1 MYNDNFIYVVILI
14 LVLLAAL
21 GLNAFLDFR
30 NDLNKKRRERLKWLS
45 EQSSH
50 TLNALSVL
58 KQAGCRA
65 DIVEKLDQHAMSLIE
80 EMIALSPK
88 LNMGAPDPNEAAS
101 AVEPQSLTS
110 DRAIKRAQIYI
121 KFAEKLMIE
130 LARGGRITMQLA
142 QSYKQELHWL
152 SITVI
157 ADGHINQ
164 AKTLEASGAM
174 LPALSHL
181 KHAKAV
187 IVRAMVSADLKQ
199 TRLQTIQADI
209 NRLEAVAQTQK
220 PTITRPV

>member
-14 LVLLAAL
+14 AVLLAAL
-21 GLNAFLDFR
+21 GLNAFIDFR

-50 TLNALSVL
+50 TLNALSIL

-101 AVEPQSLTS
+101 AVAPQSLTS

-130 LARGGRITMQLA
+130 MARGGRITMQLA
-142 QSYKQELHWL
+142 QSYKQELYWL
-152 SITVI
+152 SVTVV

-164 AKTLEASGAM
+164 AKTLEASGAS

-187 IVRAMVSADLKQ
+187 VVRAMVSADLKQ
-199 TRLQTIQADI
+199 SRLQALQADI
-209 NRLEAVAQTQK
+209 NRLEAIAQPPK
-220 PTITRPV
+220 TRAPRAV

>member
-14 LVLLAAL
+14 AVLLAAL
-21 GLNAFLDFR
+21 GLNAFIDFR

-50 TLNALSVL
+50 TLNALSIL
-58 KQAGCRA
+58 KQAGCRP

-88 LNMGAPDPNEAAS
+88 LNMGAPDPAEAAG

-142 QSYKQELHWL
+142 QAYKQELSWL
-152 SITVI
+152 SVTVV

-164 AKTLEASGAM
+164 AKALEASGAM

-187 IVRAMVSADLKQ
+187 VVRAMVGADLKQ
-199 TRLQTIQADI
+199 SRLQTLQADI
-209 NRLEAVAQTQK
+209 NRLEAIAQPQK
-220 PTITRPV
+220 PRTPRAI